1 MPPKLDIKDIT
12 QTYREAGH
20 KLVAL
25 QDVNLTVQDGE
36 FVTIIGPSGSGK
48 TTLLEVIVGLQQPD
62 KGTIAINGQVM
73 HDRLGHVAYM
83 PQDDALLPWRT
94 VIDNVVLGPEVRGQN
109 RRDAVK
115 RARELLPLFGLEGFD
130 DAFPSQLSGG
140 MRQRAA
146 FLRTFMAGQ
155 DIILLDEPFGALDA
169 QTRRNLHEWL
179 LDLWQHFHYTILFVT
194 HDVEEAIYLGDR
206 VVVLSERPGT
216 VKLELT
222 VPFDR
227 PRLETVERFS
237 PEMVELEARLF
248 EALRR

>member
-1 MPPKLDIKDIT
+1 MPPKLELKNIS

-20 KLVAL
+20 KLIAL

-48 TTLLEVIVGLQQPD
+48 TTLLEIVVGLQQPD
-62 KGTIAINGQVM
+62 RGTIAINGKVVAA
-73 HDRLGHVAYM
+73 RLGQVAYM

-94 VIDNVVLGPEVRGQN
+94 VINNVVLGPEVRGQN
-109 RRDAVK
+109 RRNALK
-115 RARELLPLFGLEGFD
+115 RAHELLPLFGLEGFD

-179 LDLWQHFHYTILFVT
+179 LDIWQHFNYTILFVT

-216 VKLELT
+216 VKLELS
-222 VPFDR
+222 VPFAR

-248 EALRR
+248 EALRT

>member
-1 MPPKLDIKDIT
+1 MSPKLDIKNIT

-20 KLVAL
+20 KLTAL

-62 KGTIAINGQVM
+62 KGTIAINDKVM
-73 HDRLGHVAYM
+73 QSRLGHVAYM

-94 VIDNVVLGPEVRGQN
+94 VVDNVVLGPEVRGQN
-109 RRDAVK
+109 RREAVK

-130 DAFPSQLSGG
+130 GAFPTQLSGG

-169 QTRRNLHEWL
+169 QTRRDLHEWL
-179 LDLWQHFHYTILFVT
+179 LDIWQHFSYTILFVT

-216 VKLELT
+216 VKFELS
-222 VPFDR
+222 VPFAR
-227 PRLETVERFS
+227 PRLETVKRFS
-237 PEMVELEARLF
+237 PEMMELEARLF
-248 EALRR
+248 EALRT